1 MKLNNNNNNSN
12 SKKERKGEKERR
24 YSTLLNS
31 RVDGPVEQFFLLL
44 LLFFQ
49 DISNASSVNRM
60 GNISRVRCRY
70 TAALFS
76 LYIYIYTHTRYI
88 DLKSGPRV
96 TPPRAVLIKPGPRQW
111 PLVIAGE
118 VVLRGPKTGING
130 GRGKTRERKRERET
144 MENTWQRVALL
155 AVHNEVRSIGKVSIY
170 CFSLDLENIVNK
182 GEVGEYNKFVSL
194 ILFIGYFIS
203 VWRCRVIFLL

>member
-1 MKLNNNNNNSN
+1 MPLH
-12 SKKERKGEKERR
+12 GCA
-24 YSTLLNS
+24 
-31 RVDGPVEQFFLLL
+31 FF
-44 LLFFQ
+44 
-49 DISNASSVNRM
+49 A
-60 GNISRVRCRY
+60 
-70 TAALFS
+70 
-76 LYIYIYTHTRYI
+76 LYIYIHTYTIYRFKI
-88 DLKSGPRV
+88 W
-96 TPPRAVLIKPGPRQW
+96 PPCDATEG
-111 PLVIAGE
+111 GFN
-118 VVLRGPKTGING
+118 KTGA
-130 GRGKTRERKRERET
+130 KTMAACYCWRSRVKRAEDRNKWWARENEREKERET

>member
-70 TAALFS
+70 TAALSS
-76 LYIYIYTHTRYI
+76 LSIYIHTYTIYRFKI
-88 DLKSGPRV
+88 W
-96 TPPRAVLIKPGPRQW
+96 PPCDATEG
-111 PLVIAGE
+111 GFN
-118 VVLRGPKTGING
+118 KTGA
-130 GRGKTRERKRERET
+130 KTMAACYCWRSRVKRAEDRNKWWARENEREKERET

-194 ILFIGYFIS
+194 ILLIGYFIS

>member
-70 TAALFS
+70 TAALSS
-76 LYIYIYTHTRYI
+76 LSIYIHTYTIYRFKI
-88 DLKSGPRV
+88 W
-96 TPPRAVLIKPGPRQW
+96 PPCDATEG
-111 PLVIAGE
+111 GFN
-118 VVLRGPKTGING
+118 KTGA
-130 GRGKTRERKRERET
+130 KTMAACYCWRSRVKRAEDRNKWWARENEREKERERD
-144 MENTWQRVALL
+144 N
-155 AVHNEVRSIGKVSIY
+155 
-170 CFSLDLENIVNK
+170 
-182 GEVGEYNKFVSL
+182 GEYLTKGGVISGAQWSSIDRESEHL
-194 ILFIGYFIS
+194 LF
-203 VWRCRVIFLL
+203 